1 MPTNT
6 SGMNAETEIQA
17 QIAGDDVALSFS
29 LKGEEKVFHQEVFKQ
44 GVTFEWVKNKV
55 ALALEAKY
63 NDLSLYFND
72 KRIPEPFSIVDLPYV
87 VSGSIIAVEIA
98 EGAEVGLDKL
108 RQ

>member
-1 MPTNT
+1 M
-6 SGMNAETEIQA
+6 
-17 QIAGDDVALSFS
+17 
-29 LKGEEKVFHQEVFKQ
+29 FKQ

-55 ALALEAKY
+55 AIALEAKY

-87 VSGSIIAVEIA
+87 VSGSIIQVEIA

-108 RQ
+108 RQQVLEEIERDGAEAGAEDVEEKKE